1 MEAVEVEPSQA
12 GAEMSDEE
20 RVITVAVEALP
31 FPFSHDTDKTL
42 RMWIFREL
50 HGIEMPL
57 TQTTLDYMENA
68 FQWIKRG
75 KPKPK
80 IRVVK

>member
-1 MEAVEVEPSQA
+1 MEARKVEPVQA
-12 GAEMSDEE
+12 GAEMTEE
-20 RVITVAVEALP
+20 RVIQVAVEALP
-31 FPFSHDTDKTL
+31 FWHANADDKTL
-42 RMWIFREL
+42 RMWIFKEI

-57 TQTTLDYMENA
+57 TQQSLEYMENA
-68 FQWIKRG
+68 FQWIKKG